1 MVNIYYHKYLKYKK
15 KYLELQKGGTS
26 QPLSRPEI
34 NGVSTADQVN
44 IYFNLFKGTI
54 FDAGANNNNI
64 KNPYK
69 TEKRLVWEYGDY
81 GDYVDKGNFIREYS
95 GRAAKDPPNGF
106 TEEEQEAIYLKLF
119 RGTYVSFEDN
129 SSIQVISPYYMSK
142 ILHNEDR
149 ETAFKNIKSCKN
161 RFNDSSNF
169 STGEKYV
176 NIPYNADGVAFW
188 KELFDKLRIPDINP
202 PILKDGYEILKY
214 YPVTERNIKRYNS
227 KRYNESFNKS
237 HSFNFVSTDNKDE
250 EDYHKR
256 LQNTMRNSLQVV
268 LDLAKTATNSGT
280 TLNCE
285 VMETL
290 LRQLEKNLDF
300 GETNSEYFQDSVYEF
315 PLDVLECFKNYITQF
330 SDSLGCRCKDTYD
343 TLLANG
349 FSLYEIDMN
358 YTRLFSKPGGEGEY
372 DSVDLKINYDSY
384 QLSNPDIKKDCLLN
398 FNKSLSVGYTE
409 RMFNEVWK
417 DLFTTLV
424 IVPIAQIST
433 VDVDDN
439 IKNTT
444 YDALQKALELAK
456 TVKFEMFNIPD
467 KKPKTITKS
476 PSFSSSLPSSLSSS
490 LPSSL
495 SSLFK
500 SPSPSPLPP
509 APPPPVIESP
519 LNPACDNLKN
529 LKDSLISYRADY
541 IKNIKSFIGTLYEF
555 PIDVLF
561 CFTTWVDNLV
571 NTKCNTKIDEPK
583 LSNLDATS
591 STTTTSLIK

>member
-1 MVNIYYHKYLKYKK
+1 M
-15 KYLELQKGGTS
+15 
-26 QPLSRPEI
+26 SRPDI
-34 NGVSTADQVN
+34 NGFSTADQVN
-44 IYFNLFKGTI
+44 TYINLFKGTI
-54 FDAGANNNNI
+54 FDAEANNNI

-69 TEKRLVWEYGDY
+69 TDKRLVWEQGK
-81 GDYVDKGNFIREYS
+81 YVDTMNPIREYT

-106 TEEEQEAIYLKLF
+106 TEDEQEAIYLKLF
-119 RGTYVSFEDN
+119 RGTYVSFDDN

-142 ILHNEDR
+142 ILHNEVR

-188 KELFDKLRIPDINP
+188 KELFDKLRIPDITP

-358 YTRLFSKPGGEGEY
+358 YTRLFSKQEGEGEY
-372 DSVDLKINYDSY
+372 DYKSY
-384 QLSNPDIKKDCLLN
+384 QLSNPVIKKKCLLN
-398 FNKSLSVGYTE
+398 FNKLLSVDYTE

-417 DLFTTLV
+417 DLFKTLV
-424 IVPIAQIST
+424 IVPITEIPT
-433 VDVDDN
+433 VDDN
-439 IKNTT
+439 IKNPTFN
-444 YDALQKALELAK
+444 ALNSALMLAK
-456 TVKFEMFNIPD
+456 TVSFNMFNIP
-467 KKPKTITKS
+467 PS
-476 PSFSSSLPSSLSSS
+476 PPSSLRSSLPSSL
-490 LPSSL
+490 P
-495 SSLFK
+495 SLFK
-500 SPSPSPLPP
+500 ESST
-509 APPPPVIESP
+509 IESSKTP
-519 LNPACDNLKN
+519 FCDNLKN
-529 LKDSLISYRADY
+529 IKASLISYRAAY

-555 PIDVLF
+555 PIDILF
-561 CFTTWVDNLV
+561 CFTTWVDNYSNRLMC
-571 NTKCNTKIDEPK
+571 TPTTDEPN
-583 LSNLDATS
+583 LSDLDENS
-591 STTTTSLIK
+591 STTITPLIK